1 MNLNFSENFKQLRKE
16 KGVTQEKVAEVLGVT
31 GQTVSRW
38 ELCICY
44 PDVELLPSIANYFGV
59 TVDALLSN
67 DKKSKEEEHDAFYE
81 KLNAFSWSAWKN
93 STEPIDFVRNY
104 CRKYPENDEY
114 AYRLVNAI
122 GRYASGNEERT
133 AKFMPLALK
142 TAERLLESQYRY
154 ATIQEM
160 TALCAESELDTW
172 LKMAPY
178 SGFSRRYCLINRAM
192 SRDEDK
198 QYYIQQGLQMLE
210 DLADRLDQRCPDSFG
225 AEKKAGY
232 QREVLR
238 TIASFGEDGEVPDG
252 WKMFYAYKQLVLAA
266 CLFGQ
271 KKYDEGW
278 KEFDAAIE
286 TCKYVYSLDEEWLSI
301 GGALFSNLK
310 VSKDWNYAID
320 EQGNKHKLFAMVNL
334 SFYDMDIIGSLLTSP
349 RWAWFN
355 SVRDTEK
362 YQAAVAWV
370 KAMEEKQNAE
380 Q

>member
-16 KGVTQEKVAEVLGVT
+16 KGDTQEKIAEVLGVT

-38 ELCICY
+38 ELSICY
-44 PDVELLPSIANYFGV
+44 PDLELLPSIANYFGV

-67 DKKSKEEEHDAFYE
+67 DKQSKEKEREAFYE
-81 KLNAFSWSAWKN
+81 EWDSFSWSVCTN
-93 STEPIDFVRNY
+93 TTERIDFVREY
-104 CRKYPENDEY
+104 CRKYPDDDEY
-114 AYRLVNAI
+114 AYRLLFAI
-122 GRYASGNEERT
+122 RCYVCGNEERT
-133 AKFMPLALK
+133 AKYMPLALK
-142 TAERLLESQYRY
+142 TAERLLETQYRY
-154 ATIQEM
+154 VTIQNM
-160 TALCAESELDTW
+160 TVLCPESELDTW

-178 SGFSRRYCLINRAM
+178 SGFDRRDCLVDRAM
-192 SRDEDK
+192 SRDEDRG
-198 QYYIQQGLQMLE
+198 YYVQQGLQMLE
-210 DLADRLDQRCPDSFG
+210 RLAAQLDCRCPDSFG

-232 QREVLR
+232 QREILQTV
-238 TIASFGEDGEVPDG
+238 ASFGEGGEVPDG

-320 EQGNKHKLFAMVNL
+320 EQGTKHKLFAMINR
-334 SFYDMDIIGSLLTSP
+334 SFYYMETIYHLLTSS

-362 YQAAVAWV
+362 YQAAVAW
-370 KAMEEKQNAE
+370 AQQIAESQEKE
-380 Q
+380 